1 MKRRRS
7 DARRATSPGI
17 VGSLAKSEIVGAWE
31 WNPATGCFLLDSEAA
46 ERMAGDARLAGR
58 PLRSEQATAGLE
70 ASEAARFLG
79 EVGRA
84 AEQEDDVAI
93 DLCVASSF
101 GAARQVLCRG
111 RIHRD
116 ARQQP
121 VRGEGTLVE
130 LADPGAETR
139 SLRELERAAAAEAID
154 EAAELLIAARRAIDA
169 SGRPR
174 LRQLVDVLLLEVAR
188 EIASHSDTTEPP
200 AN

>member
-7 DARRATSPGI
+7 DARCRTAPVLVRT
-17 VGSLAKSEIVGAWE
+17 LAKSAIVGTWE
-31 WNPATGCFLLDSEAA
+31 WDPATGHFLLDEGAA
-46 ERMAGDARLAGR
+46 ELMAGDVGLAGH
-58 PLRSEQATAGLE
+58 PLRSERATAGLD

-79 EVGRA
+79 DVRHA

-93 DLCVASSF
+93 DLWVASSS
-101 GAARQVLCRG
+101 GPARHVLCRG
-111 RIHRD
+111 RIHRN

-130 LADPGAETR
+130 RADPGAGTR
-139 SLRELERAAAAEAID
+139 TLRELQGAAVAEAID

-169 SGRPR
+169 TGKPR

-188 EIASHSDTTEPP
+188 EIASHSGATEPP
-200 AN
+200 PH